1 MPSDI
6 SIRHDLRAGD
16 LGRIIALHGMA
27 YSGLSGFG
35 LKFEAFV
42 ARTIAEYILDAG
54 ENGRI
59 WLAERD
65 GELVGCTAMILR
77 NGGLGQLRW
86 GLVDPSARG
95 LGLGKTLV
103 NRTLDYARS
112 CGCSRIFLETTDGL
126 PESQTLYESLGFEL
140 VSNEQQALWD
150 GVRPLIKMQLQLN

>member
-1 MPSDI
+1 
-6 SIRHDLRAGD
+6 
-16 LGRIIALHGMA
+16 
-27 YSGLSGFG
+27 
-35 LKFEAFV
+35 
-42 ARTIAEYILDAG
+42 
-54 ENGRI
+54 
-59 WLAERD
+59 
-65 GELVGCTAMILR
+65 MILR

-86 GLVDPSARG
+86 VLVDPSARG